1 MKVIK
6 DNSKSIDIVCL
17 RCGSVLSAKEGEIFA
32 DGTETCIKEIYSSSK
47 IITVKYKT
55 RFISQC
61 PCCLNKN
68 AKVLF
73 VEEQKIQK
81 NLAEREKELRDN
93 EEFLKQLR
101 EYMH

>member
-1 MKVIK
+1 MEVIK

-32 DGTETCIKEIYSSSK
+32 DGTETCIKEISSSSK

-73 VEEQKIQK
+73 VEEQKTQK
-81 NLAEREKELRDN
+81 NLAEREKGLVDSLEYLR
-93 EEFLKQLR
+93 
-101 EYMH
+101 